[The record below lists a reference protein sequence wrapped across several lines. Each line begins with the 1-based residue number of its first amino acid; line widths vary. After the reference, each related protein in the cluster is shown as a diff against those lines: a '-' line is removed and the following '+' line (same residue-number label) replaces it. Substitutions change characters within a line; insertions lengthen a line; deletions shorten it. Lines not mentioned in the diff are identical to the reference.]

1 MEHAFHVLD
10 AVIEGVVMELDLTD
24 MASEETERSRWE
36 SEGVQRTTDGPFWSK
51 G

>member
-1 MEHAFHVLD
+1 MEHAFRVLA

-24 MASEETERSRWE
+24 MASEEMERARWE
-36 SEGVQRTTDGPFWSK
+36 SEGVQRTTGGPFWSK